1 MFEIGVSSGNS
12 VVLWQRVFDDI
23 EYHGADITFVA
34 NLEERIQRV
43 NKEIAGESQ
52 SFDIHLADQGDGS
65 SLEGLMQKLAIDPND
80 EGTQFDIIVDDGSHH
95 SGHHIASINALFSKY
110 LKRGGIY
117 VIEDVA
123 STHFTN
129 IFFTGTPP
137 NVRPDD
143 FSERQA
149 VGVGGRDESSIAKAI
164 GAIES
169 MHADGQPSAKYGNF
183 DLGFAKQI
191 KSVAFYDQV
200 K

>member
-1 MFEIGVSSGNS
+1 MFEIGVSNGNS
-12 VVLWQRVFDDI
+12 VEFWQRIFDDI

-34 NLEERIQRV
+34 GLEERIQRL
-43 NKEIAGESQ
+43 NEERAGESQ

-65 SLEGLMQKLAIDPND
+65 SLEGLMQELAIDPND
-80 EGTQFDIIVDDGSHH
+80 EGTQFDIIIVDGSH
-95 SGHHIASINALFSKY
+95 SSDHHIASINALFGKY

-117 VIEDVA
+117 VIEDVGA
-123 STHFTN
+123 THFTDVG
-129 IFFTGTPP
+129 FTGTPP
-137 NVRPDD
+137 NVRPDE
-143 FSERQA
+143 FSKQQSHGSA
-149 VGVGGRDESSIAKAI
+149 RDKSSIAKAI